1 MITIQEGG
9 IASTVQDRGRFGH
22 YHIGMPPSGAMDKY
36 AHTVA
41 NYLVGNNADAAT
53 IEMTYQGITATF
65 DEDAVIAITG
75 ADMSPTLNGES
86 IGTWETVAV
95 DAGDELEL
103 AFATEGA
110 RAYLAVA
117 GGVDVPEVM
126 GSRSTYTLVGIGG
139 HEGRGLEE
147 GDELPIGEA
156 DGTPSELVDTQLDD
170 EYVPSYADEDTVRI
184 VIGLTSYRLTDES
197 KERLCEA
204 EWKVSAEADRTGYRL
219 EGPELEFK
227 EREQPFG
234 AGTDPSN
241 VVDLGYPIGSIQVP
255 QKPIVLMQDAV
266 TGGGYSTVGTVISAD
281 RGLLAQR
288 QTHKSVYF
296 EAVDV
301 DEAIAAREARDDR
314 LETIRAEIES
324 TN

>member
-41 NYLVGNNADAAT
+41 NYLVGNDADAAT

-65 DEDAVIAITG
+65 DEDSVIAITG

-139 HEGRGLEE
+139 HEGRSLEE
-147 GDELPIGEA
+147 GDELAIGEA
-156 DGTPSELVDTQLDD
+156 DGTPNELVGTQLDE
-170 EYVPSYADEDTVRI
+170 EYVPSYADEDTVR
-184 VIGLTSYRLTDES
+184 VVLGLTDYRLTEES
-197 KERLCEA
+197 KETLL
-204 EWKVSAEADRTGYRL
+204 SLIHISD
-219 EGPELEFK
+219 
-227 EREQPFG
+227 G
-234 AGTDPSN
+234 A
-241 VVDLGYPIGSIQVP
+241 
-255 QKPIVLMQDAV
+255 
-266 TGGGYSTVGTVISAD
+266 
-281 RGLLAQR
+281 R
-288 QTHKSVYF
+288 
-296 EAVDV
+296 
-301 DEAIAAREARDDR
+301 
-314 LETIRAEIES
+314 
-324 TN
+324 